1 MGIHTRVG
9 REDADKTESSP
20 NAETAMVF
28 NRVAIVG
35 VGLIGGSL
43 GLALKRMGF
52 EGQVVGVGRDETT
65 AQALD
70 LGVIDEG
77 YPYEQLPAAVSKA
90 DLVFLCTPIE
100 RILQLLPQVM
110 ASVAEG
116 AVVTDVG
123 STKRMIVAEAARRS
137 RDGVYFIGGH
147 PMAGSEKAGV
157 TAADPF
163 LFQNAIYI
171 LVPDQRVPEAKHHA
185 LVEMV
190 RQLGAKVFQ
199 LSVDDH
205 DEVVAAVSHLPQV
218 MATTLVEMVGEMN
231 EEGDGRFLPLAA
243 GGFRDLTRIASS
255 PFSPV
260 WEDICATNR
269 DRIVDTIDRYIAKL
283 RSIRDKVGEATLA
296 DDFEYANSVRDRIPR
311 DAKGFLHTLFEILV
325 VAEDKPGVIAEIAS
339 VLSTEGVNINDIE
352 VVKVRE
358 GEGGTL
364 RLGFDSDAAATQALG
379 LLGKLGY
386 QARRP

>member
-1 MGIHTRVG
+1 
-9 REDADKTESSP
+9 
-20 NAETAMVF
+20 MVF
-28 NRVAIVG
+28 DRIAVIG

-43 GLALKRMGF
+43 GLALKRTGF
-52 EGQVVGVGRDETT
+52 TGQVVGVSRAETIS
-65 AQALD
+65 QALD

-77 YPYEQLPAAVSKA
+77 YSYEELPAALSQA

-100 RILQLLPQVM
+100 RILELLPQVM
-110 ASVAEG
+110 SSVMAG

-123 STKRMIVAEAARRS
+123 STKRMIVAEAARCS
-137 RDGVYFIGGH
+137 RDGVHFVGGH

-171 LVPDQRVPEAKHHA
+171 LVPDERVPDNKHNA
-185 LVEMV
+185 LVELV
-190 RQLGAKVFQ
+190 RTLGAKVFQ

-205 DEVVAAVSHLPQV
+205 DEVVAAVSHLPQM

-231 EEGDGRFLPLAA
+231 EEGEGRFLPLAA

-260 WEDICATNR
+260 WADICATNR
-269 DRIVDTIDRYIAKL
+269 DRIVDTIDRYIDKL
-283 RSIRDKVGEATLA
+283 RSIRDKVGEAALG
-296 DDFEYANSVRDRIPR
+296 DDFAYANSVRDRIPR

-325 VAEDKPGVIAEIAS
+325 VAEDRPGVIAEIAS
-339 VLSTEGVNINDIE
+339 VLSGEGVNINDIE

-364 RLGFDSDAAATQALG
+364 RLGFDSDEAAIHALA
-379 LLGKLGY
+379 LLQKLGY